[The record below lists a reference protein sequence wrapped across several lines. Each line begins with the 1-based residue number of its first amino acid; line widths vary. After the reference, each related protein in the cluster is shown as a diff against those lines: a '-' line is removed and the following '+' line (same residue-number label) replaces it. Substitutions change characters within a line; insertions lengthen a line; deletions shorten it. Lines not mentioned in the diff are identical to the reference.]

1 MTKVTK
7 VTKLD
12 PLSTIITRILS
23 NSVSNDGS
31 QSIEEHMV
39 KFKGRSNVNMPKTSQ
54 WVSRFGIVVPVK
66 EDTSINFTCTWVRK
80 KAQKKILDQVL
91 FWKRMNPFK
100 MSTNIY
106 IYIFFDNF
114 FNSLSQLVKLYERGF
129 YGIGTAWK
137 EKKGG
142 VGTAWKYRK
151 CLLTERWREMISCT
165 CILIG

>member
-12 PLSTIITRILS
+12 PLLTIITRILS

-31 QSIEEHMV
+31 QSMDEHMV
-39 KFKGRSNVNMPKTSQ
+39 KFKGWSNINMPKTSQ

-66 EDTSINFTCTWVRK
+66 EDTSINLTCTWVRK

-91 FWKRMNPFK
+91 FWKWMNPFK
-100 MSTNIY
+100 MSLN
-106 IYIFFDNF
+106 IFFVDNF
-114 FNSLSQLVKLYERGF
+114 FNSLSQSVKLYKRGL

-137 EKKGG
+137 VKKGG

-151 CLLTERWREMISCT
+151 CLLTERWREVISSNCFP
-165 CILIG
+165 IR